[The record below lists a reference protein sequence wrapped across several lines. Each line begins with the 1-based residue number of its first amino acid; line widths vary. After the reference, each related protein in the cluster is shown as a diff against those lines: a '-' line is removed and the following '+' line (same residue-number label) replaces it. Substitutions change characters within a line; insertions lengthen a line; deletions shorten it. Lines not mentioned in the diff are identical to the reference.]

1 MLRICPSFIGESASV
16 MKVDTKRKQITL
28 YDPSTAT
35 HVSTAKRK
43 MGVAAPKIFAFDAI
57 YEPSAKQTD
66 VCSGTLV
73 DILQTVVGGSD
84 ACVFTYGHSGLG
96 ESLSCLILKPFILF
110 PFCFLLSFFK
120 PNFIDTF
127 K

>member
-1 MLRICPSFIGESASV
+1 

>member
-1 MLRICPSFIGESASV
+1 MLRICPSLIGESASV
-16 MKVDTKRKQITL
+16 MKVDRKRKQITL

-43 MGVAAPKIFAFDAI
+43 MGVAAPKIFAFDGI
-57 YEPSAKQTD
+57 YEPDAKQSE

-84 ACVFTYGHSGLG
+84 ACIFTYGHAGLG
-96 ESLSCLILKPFILF
+96 KLVMYYSLCV
-110 PFCFLLSFFK
+110 
-120 PNFIDTF
+120 
-127 K
+127 